1 MILFFVYNC
10 CRTGGIKN
18 IISRFPGRMR
28 VDLKVIKGIFFFIMS
43 LIMVLCLGVLICA
56 VTPSLTD
63 MLAEKVESLTSAQ
76 AEGNGTGS
84 GRSDL
89 FSGDGSGLEG
99 ILPGLGGAE
108 GTGLDDNNGVQN
120 GTGIDTAGVP
130 SGAGG
135 DTAGVSSGEV
145 QPGVNADWMRDG
157 NQTGYEMPESQPAEV
172 PASVSG
178 RNGYE
183 PVQEEAEQILP
194 EEADDLTENAPL
206 GNTGSDLVFD
216 SEFYPYYAMLEAD
229 MRQLYGQ
236 IYANAVDMVQ
246 SFAPVTAVNVNQLK
260 TVFEA
265 VYNDHPELFWLETG
279 YSCKYLRNGNCVEI
293 TLKYNAAAENLEEA
307 RQEFDSRAGQI
318 LSGAQAL
325 GSNAEKERFV
335 HDSLMQSVEYV
346 LNAPMNQSAYSALV
360 QGRSVCAGYARA
372 FQYMM
377 QQLGIPCYYCTGYA
391 GEDHAWNI
399 VKMDTDYYNVDVTWD
414 DTDTPTYDYF
424 NKSDREFGTTHIR
437 TGLAVYLPACVSGG
451 EAPTNAENGSISG
464 AGENGAAEGSTGSG
478 DSQAVGSGT
487 QAGEETEE
495 SEPVL
500 INPTPA
506 EPLTWQSRTGAD
518 LYTEPTEE
526 ERKRD
531 ALERAGITEED
542 VRDTMKEYYED
553 CEKLLKEAGTGNQQF
568 SNVIPEGL
576 WSAVERAY
584 TNGDYWKGYVEDAL
598 KALGANSF
606 QINLQVQ
613 DLDGGYCRLYHN
625 VYTY

>member
-1 MILFFVYNC
+1 
-10 CRTGGIKN
+10 
-18 IISRFPGRMR
+18 
-28 VDLKVIKGIFFFIMS
+28 MS
-43 LIMVLCLGVLICA
+43 LIMLLCIGVLVCA
-56 VTPSLTD
+56 VSPSLTD
-63 MLAEKVESLTSAQ
+63 MLAEKVENLTSAQ
-76 AEGNGTGS
+76 AGGTNS
-84 GRSDL
+84 GQTDL
-89 FSGDGSGLEG
+89 FPGNGSGLEG
-99 ILPGLGGAE
+99 ILAGLGGGE
-108 GTGLDDNNGVQN
+108 GNGQSDVN
-120 GTGIDTAGVP
+120 GGQD
-130 SGAGG
+130 GAGT
-135 DTAGVSSGEV
+135 DAAGGASGEV
-145 QPGVNADWMRDG
+145 QPGVNADWIKDG
-157 NQTGYEMPESQPAEV
+157 NQTEYELPESQPVET

-206 GNTGSDLVFD
+206 GNTGSELTFD
-216 SEFYPYYAMLEAD
+216 AEFYPYYAMLEAD

-246 SFAPVTAVNVNQLK
+246 SFAPVTEVNVNQLK

-293 TLKYNAAAENLEEA
+293 TLKYNAAAENLEGA
-307 RQEFDSRAGQI
+307 KQEFDSRAGQI
-318 LSGAQAL
+318 LSEAEAL
-325 GSNAEKERFV
+325 GSNLEKERFV

-372 FQYMM
+372 FQYLM

-399 VKMDTDYYNVDVTWD
+399 VKSDADYYNVDVTWD

-424 NKSDREFGTTHIR
+424 NKSDREFGTTHMR

-451 EAPTNAENGSISG
+451 EVQANPGSGNVSG
-464 AGENGAAEGSTGSG
+464 AGENGNAEGGAGSG
-478 DSQAVGSGT
+478 DGQAAGSDA
-487 QAGEETEE
+487 QAGEEAEE
-495 SEPVL
+495 SGSVV
-500 INPTPA
+500 INPTPV
-506 EPLTWQSRTGAD
+506 EPLTWQSKTGAD

-531 ALERAGITEED
+531 ALERAGITEDD

-553 CEKLLKEAGTGNQQF
+553 CEKLLKEAGTGKQQF
-568 SNVIPEGL
+568 YNVIPEGL
-576 WSAVERAY
+576 WNSVEQAY
-584 TNGDYWKGYVEDAL
+584 TNGDYWEGYVEDAL
-598 KALGANSF
+598 KALGVNSF
-606 QINLQVQ
+606 LINLQVQ
-613 DLDGGYCRLYHN
+613 DLEGGYCRLYHN
-625 VYTY
+625 IYTY

>member
-1 MILFFVYNC
+1 
-10 CRTGGIKN
+10 
-18 IISRFPGRMR
+18 
-28 VDLKVIKGIFFFIMS
+28 MS
-43 LIMVLCLGVLICA
+43 LILILCLGILICA
-56 VTPSLTD
+56 MTPSLTD
-63 MLAEKVESLTSAQ
+63 MLAEKVESLTSAR
-76 AEGNGTGS
+76 ADGS
-84 GRSDL
+84 GTDSGRPDS
-89 FSGDGSGLEG
+89 FSGDGSSPEG
-99 ILPGLGGAE
+99 ILPGLGGTE
-108 GTGLDDNNGVQN
+108 GTGQSDSNGVQN
-120 GTGIDTAGVP
+120 GAGTDTTGASSGTGTDTAGVP
-130 SGAGG
+130 SGG
-135 DTAGVSSGEV
+135 V

-157 NQTGYEMPESQPAEV
+157 NQTGYELPESQPAEA

-206 GNTGSDLVFD
+206 GNTGSNLTFD
-216 SEFYPYYAMLEAD
+216 AEFYPYYAMLEAD

-279 YSCKYLRNGNCVEI
+279 YSCKYLRNGSCVEI
-293 TLKYNAAAENLEEA
+293 TLKYNAAADNLEETG
-307 RQEFDSRAGQI
+307 REFDSRTGQI
-318 LSGAQAL
+318 VSAAQAL
-325 GSNAEKERFV
+325 GSDLEKERFV

-372 FQYMM
+372 FQYLM

-399 VKMDTDYYNVDVTWD
+399 VKLGTDYYNVDVTWD

-424 NKSDREFGTTHIR
+424 NKSDREFGTTHMR
-437 TGLAVYLPACVSGG
+437 TGLAIYLPACVSGG
-451 EAPTNAENGSISG
+451 EAQANSG
-464 AGENGAAEGSTGSG
+464 GGNVTDAGENGDAEGSG
-478 DSQAVGSGT
+478 DSQTAGGSQT
-487 QAGEETEE
+487 GEGTEE

-506 EPLTWQSRTGAD
+506 EPLTWQSKTGAD

-531 ALERAGITEED
+531 ALERAGVTEED

-568 SNVIPEGL
+568 INVIPKEL
-576 WSAVERAY
+576 WNSVEQAY
-584 TNGDYWKGYVEDAL
+584 TSGDYWKGYVEGAL
-598 KALGANSF
+598 KDLGADSF
-606 QINLQVQ
+606 LINLQVQ
-613 DLDGGYCRLYHN
+613 DLDGEYCRLYHN